1 MFSLAKLNNL
11 LIKSKI
17 KHSLRTLTTFSSSPN
32 GFNGSLYAPSHTLD
46 KFQPLIN
53 PTLNYNCPSMK
64 SFQLPLTD
72 IKITDILKRQIMNL
86 PEINKNKLVDD
97 PLLSRR
103 KDLLA
108 IRSQE
113 KKKSFFTLIYLQT
126 FKLSASVRRLYE
138 KARPCLATRRR

>member
-11 LIKSKI
+11 LIKTQI
-17 KHSLRTLTTFSSSPN
+17 KHSLRSLTTFNSSPN
-32 GFNGSLYAPSHTLD
+32 GFNGSLYAPSSTLD

-97 PLLSRR
+97 PLLSRYLSTDR
-103 KDLLA
+103 LTGKKEKLSHAYLLL
-108 IRSQE
+108 
-113 KKKSFFTLIYLQT
+113 KT
-126 FKLSASVRRLYE
+126 FKLSASVRRLCE
-138 KARPCLATRRR
+138 KARPCLATRHR

>member
-11 LIKSKI
+11 LIKSQI
-17 KHSLRTLTTFSSSPN
+17 KHSLRSLATFNSSPN
-32 GFNGSLYAPSHTLD
+32 GFNGSLYDPSHTLD

-103 KDLLA
+103 KDLLTD
-108 IRSQE
+108 RSQE
-113 KKKSFFTLIYLQT
+113 KKKSFLTLIY
-126 FKLSASVRRLYE
+126 Y
-138 KARPCLATRRR
+138 